1 MHWTTS
7 RLFLS
12 PEENQGHVNVV
23 ANMKASIIYITYQYT
38 GCSLDIR
45 DERILCLLSR
55 ILWLTFG
62 SQHLFFI
69 QTGVEPESKYSP
81 LMLHLLR
88 ANVGK
93 YRESQISSKN
103 SNFGWYHPNIP
114 LGELFQEMI
123 LRNPQA
129 LYILRILEKFENLQ
143 KIHFLI
149 QKMGANFNRF
159 QRNSTSAPKLLLTWY
174 CSCI

>member
-69 QTGVEPESKYSP
+69 QTGVEPLSKYSP

-88 ANVGK
+88 FIQSLK
-93 YRESQISSKN
+93 
-103 SNFGWYHPNIP
+103 
-114 LGELFQEMI
+114 QERI
-123 LRNPQA
+123 NP
-129 LYILRILEKFENLQ
+129 
-143 KIHFLI
+143 
-149 QKMGANFNRF
+149 
-159 QRNSTSAPKLLLTWY
+159 
-174 CSCI
+174 